1 MRFRPRENK
10 KSPNPNY
17 IPPSSVSTKDPI
29 LKFECAFVDGSRPR
43 SEYEIKR
50 NIVSELE
57 KLKSDSAG
65 SINTISIDY
74 AISIVNM
81 A

>member
-1 MRFRPRENK
+1 MRIKPRESK
-10 KSPNPNY
+10 KNPNPNY
-17 IPPSSVSTKDPI
+17 IPPVSVSTKDPI
-29 LKFECAFVDGSRPR
+29 LKLECAFTNGSRLR

-50 NIVSELE
+50 EIVSELE

-65 SINTISIDY
+65 STNTISIDY